1 MIAQWDSSLSVL
13 PVARVQFTAA
23 AEYFKGFFPDW
34 SHSVVKKVG
43 CLGNFPEPTGNPY
56 LYVRAG
62 VLDTRHVQPGNVMVQ
77 KISAWLAG

>member
-1 MIAQWDSSLSVL
+1 MLCKIGKYRLMM
-13 PVARVQFTAA
+13 R
-23 AEYFKGFFPDW
+23 EYLGPEVMFR
-34 SHSVVKKVG
+34 VVKKVG

>member
-1 MIAQWDSSLSVL
+1 MF
-13 PVARVQFTAA
+13 RF
-23 AEYFKGFFPDW
+23 GF
-34 SHSVVKKVG
+34 VKKVG
-43 CLGNFPEPTGNPY
+43 CLGNFPDPTGNPY